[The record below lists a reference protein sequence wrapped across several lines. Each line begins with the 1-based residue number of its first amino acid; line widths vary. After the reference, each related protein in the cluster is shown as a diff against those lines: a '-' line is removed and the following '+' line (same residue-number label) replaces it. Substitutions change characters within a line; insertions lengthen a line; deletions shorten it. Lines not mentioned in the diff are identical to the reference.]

1 MLKYKKFMGV
11 GCLVVMMISPR
22 NSEKIITEFQE
33 KIDSLN
39 TVKQITFLEKKE
51 LVLKDNDTLKRPS
64 YHL

>member
-1 MLKYKKFMGV
+1 MEFLI
-11 GCLVVMMISPR
+11 VMMISSP

>member
-1 MLKYKKFMGV
+1 
-11 GCLVVMMISPR
+11 MMISPP